1 MDLNNLENKFFYF
14 LDEFS
19 ELCDE
24 QAPDEQIRAA
34 FQKAADV
41 WKELKKYNLT
51 DKLRKDH
58 PNATDI
64 FDHLDEFNKK
74 VITS

>member
-1 MDLNNLENKFFYF
+1 MDLNNLENKFFF
-14 LDEFS
+14 HLDKFS
-19 ELCDE
+19 KTCEGTNEKEMFD
-24 QAPDEQIRAA
+24 A
-34 FQKAADV
+34 FKETANV

-64 FDHLDEFNKK
+64 FDNLDEFNKE